1 MRGGVAKNNGS
12 LQPTLYVFF
21 ESDIELIKN
30 IFGMKKIPTRFAGY
44 YVTKNGK
51 VFRDPQKFFDGKNE
65 TEKVEVGQFLRGGA
79 KTRQYASVNIS
90 IKENGKTIRQVKEYV
105 HRLIAETLL
114 DNPHGYTE
122 VDHIDRDKLNNSVDN
137 LRWCDRKTN
146 RMNR

>member
-1 MRGGVAKNNGS
+1 MEK
-12 LQPTLYVFF
+12 F
-21 ESDIELIKN
+21 
-30 IFGMKKIPTRFAGY
+30 PTRFAGY
-44 YVTKNGK
+44 YVTKTGK
-51 VFRDPQKFFDGKNE
+51 VFRDPHKFFDGKNA
-65 TEKVEVGQFLRGGA
+65 TERVEVGQFLRGGA

-114 DNPHGYTE
+114 DNPHGYSE

-146 RMNR
+146 SMNR